1 MSKPVLTA
9 CIRLRIAA
17 QQAKPSAA
25 IGQALGPLGINMRD
39 FCKDVNAATAQY
51 VAGIPVQLTLSA
63 YSDHT
68 YHIDTRSPQTSWFIK
83 RCAGVEKCSSEPGH
97 TIVGEVTLKQI
108 YEIAKVKQQDPNLK
122 AIPLQS
128 IVSQIINSTKSMGIN
143 VVKKRADGKV

>member
-1 MSKPVLTA
+1 MQVCLPILDSFP
-9 CIRLRIAA
+9 
-17 QQAKPSAA
+17 
-25 IGQALGPLGINMRD
+25 
-39 FCKDVNAATAQY
+39 
-51 VAGIPVQLTLSA
+51 
-63 YSDHT
+63 
-68 YHIDTRSPQTSWFIK
+68 
-83 RCAGVEKCSSEPGH
+83 SSEPGH